1 MFTQNKAPDDKTTAL
16 MTNKIEITT
25 SMKNK
30 GHVCNIGNEKWITN
44 SNKGSLVNV
53 QLSLFYYYTFLK
65 VCEMVK

>member
-30 GHVCNIGNEKWITN
+30 GHVCNIGWDACFGNNLSKSKLGCFNIVARIRRRGMHIT
-44 SNKGSLVNV
+44 L
-53 QLSLFYYYTFLK
+53 
-65 VCEMVK
+65 M